1 VNLYTSWVCPEIIL
15 STLYQN
21 LPGIKKKHCPNTR
34 TSLVCSKVVEHGF
47 LHSFKLT
54 TFKEALANE
63 DVNKWKL
70 TMDEE
75 YQSLIQN
82 NT

>member
-1 VNLYTSWVCPEIIL
+1 MDWGMPFLEC
-15 STLYQN
+15 STKERWPTQRFTN
-21 LPGIKKKHCPNTR
+21 
-34 TSLVCSKVVEHGF
+34 SFDFVEHGF
-47 LHSFKLT
+47 LQSFKPT